1 MSDLTFSAER
11 LDVVVLVS
19 NSEDH
24 IRRDRQTL
32 KPLKP
37 GQVFQFS
44 TGSEA
49 IDFLGENHA
58 DLVLVDAMLGDM
70 DGVKFLRLL
79 RLNMNL
85 KELPV
90 VMVTAESKKNR
101 VLEAIAAGVDGY
113 VLRPYSAETFQN
125 HVTRAI
131 KLERMA
137 EVEQSQLIE
146 ARQALAEGR
155 FDEAIETFESLVSE
169 ENQAQKFYDLGCTYL
184 LRQKY
189 GQAIIAFK
197 KAVKL
202 NDLFAEAYKGL
213 AEAYK
218 GKGDLDGYKHYL
230 QRAAETFAHFNR
242 LEETKDLFI
251 EILKYDSDS
260 PNPFNTL
267 GVRLRKSG
275 DLPGALHAYQQ
286 ALELTPDDENIHFN
300 MAKAYFF
307 TGRVRLAQE
316 SILKALWLN
325 PAFEEARKLHLKLFA
340 RDYNKP
346 KDPPDGMEALVG
358 RGHPV
363 KSERDMAE

>member
-1 MSDLTFSAER
+1 MPAYDLPPVR

-24 IRRDRQTL
+24 IRRDRQSL
-32 KPLKP
+32 KALRP
-37 GQVFQFS
+37 GQVLQFS

-49 IDFLGENHA
+49 IDFLGDNHA
-58 DLVLVDAMLGDM
+58 DLVLVDAALGDM

-113 VLRPYSAETFQN
+113 VLRPYSAETFHN
-125 HVTRAI
+125 HVTRAV

-137 EVEQSQLIE
+137 EIEQSQLVE
-146 ARQALAEGR
+146 ARQSLAAGR
-155 FDEAIETFESLVSE
+155 YDEAIETFESLLTE
-169 ENQAQKFYDLGCTYL
+169 DNQAQKYYDLGCKYL
-184 LRQKY
+184 MRQKY

-230 QRAAETFAHFNR
+230 QKAAETFAHFNR
-242 LEETKDLFI
+242 LEETKELFI
-251 EILKYDSDS
+251 EILKFDAES

-267 GVRLRKSG
+267 GVRLRRSG
-275 DLPGALHAYQQ
+275 DLPGALHAYEQ
-286 ALELTPDDENIHFN
+286 ALELTPNDENIHFN

-307 TGRVRLAQE
+307 TGRIKPAQE
-316 SILKALWLN
+316 CVLKAMWLC
-325 PAFEEARKLHLKLFA
+325 PTFEEGRKLHLKLFG
-340 RDYNKP
+340 RDYQRP
-346 KDPPDGMEALVG
+346 KEPPNGMEALSG
-358 RGHPV
+358 RSSHSR
-363 KSERDMAE
+363 SERDMVE